1 MGCGASVEGGS
12 NGASPSKGGSK
23 IKVKRPRRFEAKN
36 GLHDAFSTHAKL
48 SMYMLFAH
56 YDVDASGQ
64 IDANELY
71 QMMLDSLPIF
81 IAIWKTNIMIIF
93 CHIYTVRQNGT
104 R

>member
-12 NGASPSKGGSK
+12 NGASPSKGGGGSK

-71 QMMLDSLPIF
+71 QMMLDSGRICELHG
-81 IAIWKTNIMIIF
+81 K
-93 CHIYTVRQNGT
+93 NGNENT
-104 R
+104 CCRRNS

>member
-12 NGASPSKGGSK
+12 NGASPSKGGGGSK

-71 QMMLDSLPIF
+71 QMMLDSHG
-81 IAIWKTNIMIIF
+81 K
-93 CHIYTVRQNGT
+93 NGNENT
-104 R
+104 CCRRNS